1 MRHSLLSNFM
11 KKVDMKIRGSI
22 ILTIVSYNVRI
33 SQYFSITF
41 KDSILEKNREI
52 FVKNKTKVIYFRLKS
67 KNNILCSFIEI
78 NEFSEN

>member
-33 SQYFSITF
+33 SQYFSTTF

-52 FVKNKTKVIYFRLKS
+52 CQK
-67 KNNILCSFIEI
+67 
-78 NEFSEN
+78 